1 MKREEES
8 SHICKRLATQPVSRS
23 SYKWV
28 RNQGGATMDL
38 ISARS
43 AICDWL
49 PMWGKIPKHALP
61 RVHEALRALI
71 QSHGGLDWVNARAGC
86 RVVKRQVFRSGSFRK
101 DFYDDI

>member
-1 MKREEES
+1 
-8 SHICKRLATQPVSRS
+8 
-23 SYKWV
+23 
-28 RNQGGATMDL
+28 MDL

-86 RVVKRQVFRSGSFRK
+86 RVMEGQVFRSGSFRK
-101 DFYDDI
+101 DSYEDIAEHLEYEGRDLWIREHHALNLIA

>member
-1 MKREEES
+1 
-8 SHICKRLATQPVSRS
+8 
-23 SYKWV
+23 
-28 RNQGGATMDL
+28 MDL

-71 QSHGGLDWVNARAGC
+71 QSHGGIDWVNARAGC
-86 RVVKRQVFRSGSFRK
+86 RVVKRQVFRSGSFRN
-101 DFYDDI
+101 DFYDDIAEHLQYEEKDIYIREHHAQQLVA